1 MQNDVL
7 NGAEALADRALADR
21 RDQYIDEVRRLL
33 EAAFTV
39 LQRSE
44 DFEPQVREIV
54 REAGLSNAAFY
65 RHFPSRD
72 ALLLAVLADGRRQL
86 VEYLSHRMEP
96 AGDAA
101 SQVTRFIE
109 GVLAQAQ
116 DPKAADATR
125 PFAVN
130 GSRLA
135 ARFPTEVAASRDD
148 LLDLLRAPIHALGG
162 DDQAVELVHDLVI
175 ARMNDALVARR
186 TPSKREVSAI
196 AAFCLAGV
204 RNGT

>member
-86 VEYLSHRMEP
+86 VEYLSHRMET
-96 AGDAA
+96 ARDAA

>member
-86 VEYLSHRMEP
+86 VEYLSHRMET
-96 AGDAA
+96 ARDAA

-148 LLDLLRAPIHALGG
+148 LLDLLRTPIHALGG

>member
-1 MQNDVL
+1 
-7 NGAEALADRALADR
+7 LADRALADR

-86 VEYLSHRMEP
+86 VEYLSHRMET
-96 AGDAA
+96 ARDAA